1 MTEPR
6 RRTRATD
13 LVVPGLDAVVEG
25 SWVALV
31 YVMLQ
36 VALAHAPAVLGPFA
50 FVAAAAVGVTWARAA
65 RGRLAGTGAGV
76 ALAVAAG
83 LAGWLA
89 DPAARAALA
98 AIGGPS
104 GGLDG
109 VETALTT
116 NAAGWLLALAFVRG
130 TSHGARARDEERTG
144 RVLGR
149 ILLLAIPWAVG
160 LAFAGADRAEF
171 VALATVCT
179 LLFAGAGLL
188 AVGLGRLETYGV
200 AGGVDWRGNRSW
212 VAAVSVVVG
221 VMLAASLPAAFLVGA
236 PPLAVLDAAWVAL
249 ATVVGLVGAIAGTVG
264 APVLAGFEALMAAL
278 PTPEPTPLPPASAPP
293 LGGGDVAPVQ
303 GDPRVGL
310 TLTILVLVALSLLL
324 VAVVSRIRAG
334 RGPTG
339 RAAPE
344 QAPVDERSI
353 DPPRP
358 RVRVPSVRLPRR
370 RRVPASAAD
379 AYLALIDDL
388 EADPG
393 LRRLPS
399 ETPRAHA
406 SRLMG
411 GGAAGGGARAAASAR
426 RPDAA
431 AAAIYI
437 TDDLAQMFVRDDDLH
452 SHHRFQQRRSCRR
465 EGLPQCHDRRRTE
478 GHLARIHWM
487 KAACCNTDGQ
497 IDQGIIA

>member
-1 MTEPR
+1 M
-6 RRTRATD
+6 RAPD

-25 SWVALV
+25 AWVALV
-31 YVMLQ
+31 YVTLQ
-36 VALAHAPAVLGPFA
+36 VALAHAPAALGPFA
-50 FVAAAAVGVTWARAA
+50 FVAAAAVGVAWSRAA
-65 RGRLAGTGAGV
+65 RGRLAGIGAGV
-76 ALAVAAG
+76 VIAAAAG
-83 LAGWLA
+83 LVGWLA
-89 DPAARAALA
+89 DPAAREALA

-104 GGLDG
+104 GLDG

-130 TSHGARARDEERTG
+130 ASHGARARDEERTG

-160 LAFAGADRAEF
+160 LAFAGTDRAEF
-171 VALATVCT
+171 VAQATVCT

-188 AVGLGRLETYGV
+188 AVGLGRLETYG
-200 AGGVDWRGNRSW
+200 ATGGVDWRGNRSW

-221 VMLAASLPAAFLVGA
+221 LMLAASLPAAFLVGA
-236 PPLAVLDAAWVAL
+236 PPLAVLDAAWVSL
-249 ATVVGLVGAIAGTVG
+249 ATIVGLVGAIVGTVG

-278 PTPEPTPLPPASAPP
+278 PTPQPTPLPPASAPP
-293 LGGGDVAPVQ
+293 LGGGDVAPVE

-310 TLTILVLVALSLLL
+310 TLTILALVALSLLL

-339 RAAPE
+339 GGAPE

-370 RRVPASAAD
+370 RRVPTSAAD

-388 EADPG
+388 EAEPG

-411 GGAAGGGARAAASAR
+411 GGAAAAAGAAPGRPARPAARDPRTRRDLRLLVADWELVRYAGRRLTAPEDARGVARWRRLRAA
-426 RPDAA
+426 
-431 AAAIYI
+431 
-437 TDDLAQMFVRDDDLH
+437 L
-452 SHHRFQQRRSCRR
+452 
-465 EGLPQCHDRRRTE
+465 RRTDAP
-478 GHLARIHWM
+478 GSGPR
-487 KAACCNTDGQ
+487 
-497 IDQGIIA
+497 